1 MKYQWIY
8 LPYAEKTEVLNL
20 ATKLKVDPVIANMFI
35 QRGIKTYQQAE
46 RFFNIRY
53 ADLYDPFE
61 MNDMD
66 KAVSRFVHAI
76 NNFEKIMILGDYDVD
91 GTTGTALLYNV
102 LTQFYK
108 NIIYYIPDRY
118 KEGYGVSFQAVDY
131 AHKQNVKLIISVD
144 CGIKAN
150 DKVDYAK
157 TKNIDFIILDH
168 HTPSEQLPAAV
179 AVLDP
184 KRQDNTYP
192 FNELSGAGVA
202 FKFLQALARKG
213 LFEEKEIIPY
223 LDLLALSI
231 AADIVPIID
240 ENRILAYYGLKI
252 LNQTPSLGIQAL
264 KEVAG
269 YKKDQKLSIG
279 QIIFG
284 LAPRINAA
292 GRIEH
297 GAYAV
302 QLLIAKDY
310 NYALELARKIDKLN
324 RQRQNLQDR
333 IVKQITQSGAF
344 TEQLK
349 HKNSTVLYHPAWHKG
364 VVGIVASKII
374 DKFYKPTIILTSS
387 DGKITGSARSV
398 HDFDLYSAIEN
409 CQQWLINFGG
419 HKYAAGLTL
428 EEKNLQNFIDC
439 FEQVVS
445 ERITPEQ
452 RKPVLKIVGELSF
465 TQINERLVKILRRL
479 QPYGPGNPRPVFV
492 TRNVR
497 DTGYSRLVGRN
508 EDILL
513 LQLEDPSGGIFK
525 AIGYGL
531 EEYYPRIEKREKFDI
546 AYTIEENEFNGI
558 KSIQLEVK
566 DIRFTV

>member
-8 LPYAEKTEVLNL
+8 LPIAEKTEILNL

-35 QRGIKTYQQAE
+35 QRGIRTYQQAE
-46 RFFNIRY
+46 RFFNIKY
-53 ADLYDPFE
+53 SDLYDPFL

-66 KAVSRFVHAI
+66 KAVDRFVHATD
-76 NNFEKIMILGDYDVD
+76 NLERIMILGDYDVD

-102 LTQFYK
+102 LTQFYD

-118 KEGYGVSFQAVDY
+118 KEGYGVSFKAIDF
-131 AHKQNVKLIISVD
+131 AHQKDVKLIISVD

-150 DKVDYAK
+150 EKVKYAK
-157 TKNIDFIILDH
+157 SKQIDFIILDH
-168 HTPSEQLPAAV
+168 HTPGEQLPDAV

-184 KRQDNTYP
+184 KRPDNKYP
-192 FNELSGAGVA
+192 FQELSGAGVA
-202 FKFLQALARKG
+202 FKFLQALAKKG
-213 LFEEKEIIPY
+213 LFEEKEIVPY

-231 AADIVPIID
+231 AADIVPIVD

-252 LNQTPSLGIQAL
+252 LNSAPSPGIRAL

-269 YKKDQKLSIG
+269 YKNQKISIG

-297 GAYAV
+297 GSSAV
-302 QLLIAKDY
+302 RLLIAKDY

-324 RQRQNLQDR
+324 RERQNLQDL
-333 IVKQITQSGAF
+333 IVKAITQDKQL
-344 TEQLK
+344 EEYLK
-349 HKNSTVLYHPAWHKG
+349 HRNSTVLYNPGWHKG

-387 DGKITGSARSV
+387 EGKITGSARSV
-398 HDFDLYSAIEN
+398 HDFDLYSAIEG
-409 CQQWLINFGG
+409 CQQWLTNFGG

-428 EEKNLQNFIDC
+428 EEKNLKNFIDC

-445 ERITPEQ
+445 QRIRPDQ
-452 RKPVLKIVGELSF
+452 KKPVLKIAGHLRF
-465 TQINERLVKILRRL
+465 NQINERLVKILRRL
-479 QPYGPGNPRPVFV
+479 EPFGPGNPRPVFV
-492 TRNVR
+492 TKNVR

-513 LQLEDPSGGIFK
+513 LQLEDPTGVIFK
-525 AIGYGL
+525 AVGFGL
-531 EEYYPRIEKREKFDI
+531 KDYYPQIVKRKPFDL
-546 AYTIEENEFNGI
+546 AYTIEENEYNGI
-558 KSIQLEVK
+558 KSVQLEIK
-566 DIRFTV
+566 DFRFTG